1 MKRLFVLFLII
12 LGLLPS
18 QALAQGNAP
27 TDDPALAKV
36 EQAVRDKLK
45 AKGRA
50 DYWIIFGQ
58 QADLS
63 AATSIAD

>member
-1 MKRLFVLFLII
+1 MKGLLILFLII

-18 QALAQGNAP
+18 QAIVQGNAP

-50 DYWIIFGQ
+50 DY
-58 QADLS
+58 
-63 AATSIAD
+63 